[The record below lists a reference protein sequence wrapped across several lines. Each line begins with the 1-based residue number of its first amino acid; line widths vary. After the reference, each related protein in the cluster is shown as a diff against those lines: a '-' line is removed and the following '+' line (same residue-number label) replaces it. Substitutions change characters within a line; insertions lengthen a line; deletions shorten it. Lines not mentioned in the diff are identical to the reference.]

1 MYINKE
7 IYTYPDPRSPIPM
20 ARLPD
25 GPGSVKRTNN
35 CSGCC
40 PRQLWENTWKK
51 NTQGCLPGNQRPGT
65 ITRTIL
71 RVIPMRLGDPDSKYD
86 MCLGIP
92 QPDRHNP
99 NNLSAYRPRSW
110 AFPCWTA
117 KKTGLAG
124 GQPPP
129 PSVPVTLLPP
139 DYIPLQDFVRVLWDF
154 LRVLRQSCDFQH
166 DP

>member
-86 MCLGIP
+86 MCLGSP
-92 QPDRHNP
+92 LPARHNP
-99 NNLSAYRPRSW
+99 NNFSGSRPRSW

-124 GQPPP
+124 G
-129 PSVPVTLLPP
+129 
-139 DYIPLQDFVRVLWDF
+139 
-154 LRVLRQSCDFQH
+154 
-166 DP
+166 